1 MLRKMNSLLLV
12 QDEVMK
18 RASTMTIVILA
29 KERLKTRKK
38 IHVLVVVVLNMVFM
52 EGFVQA
58 VKRTMP
64 RKMNNNKLALAQ
76 SIGTMQCLNCWDT
89 M

>member
-1 MLRKMNSLLLV
+1 LEKL
-12 QDEVMK
+12 
-18 RASTMTIVILA
+18 IVGRICIFILA

-76 SIGTMQCLNCWDT
+76 SIGTIQCFN
-89 M
+89 